1 MTSVREWLASQ
12 GVYNVLISV
21 DGEIYR
27 VSRLGFRVAKP
38 EDAAYPAAEP
48 PEWLE
53 KMVRDYPK
61 PSVVRAVEGIPRYAD
76 ATALGGSIFK
86 THVVTEVREEP

>member
-12 GVYNVLISV
+12 GVYNALIAV

-38 EDAAYPAAEP
+38 EDAVYPAAYS
-48 PEWLE
+48 
-53 KMVRDYPK
+53 R
-61 PSVVRAVEGIPRYAD
+61 R
-76 ATALGGSIFK
+76 
-86 THVVTEVREEP
+86 